1 MDPARVIEYGD
12 YFLTRKIATGGM
24 AELFRARKV
33 GAAGFEKLVVIKRL
47 LPHLAADQELRD
59 MFLDEARL
67 ASQLSHPNIAQVY
80 DLGEAL
86 ATDPGRPQGETTY
99 FIAMEYVSGKSLA
112 EVIRRGQDTGRPL
125 SVQHAVRIVAHAAAA
140 LAYAHDKRD
149 AAGRPLGLVHRDVSP
164 QNILI
169 SYEGEVKLVDF
180 GIAKALSSSTTT
192 RPGTLKGKFA
202 YMAPEQA
209 RGESVDR
216 RADIY
221 ALGIVMWE
229 ALTGRRLFAGES
241 EAVILG
247 KVLEPEVE
255 PPSRVNP
262 QVPPE
267 LDAVCLKALAPARED
282 RYQTAQEMNDALEAW
297 LHGLPTYPSSYSLRN
312 YMLELFGPEVEE
324 EARQVQEEQEA
335 VRAALAQQE
344 KQGAAAARGTD
355 QTAASAP
362 AEATQVFT
370 PGRETSK
377 EGKGGKGWLWAVVG
391 LVVVLAAAG
400 GWFLLRPGAPPQKP
414 APPPPPPAP
423 RAAAP
428 AAPAAPGK
436 AVGAGAPPTEDEE
449 KAASTPA
456 PGGQE
461 APPAPQAPPL
471 PPEVRQAEAA
481 LKAKDYPR
489 ALALLEGVLKGRPEL
504 APRLA
509 GLRARALVGVAVAK
523 AAEQPAAALELLER
537 AARIAPEEGE
547 VFFQLGRLYTKLD
560 RRQQALAAYAKAAA
574 LDPQWRDEAEFNR
587 GYIFL
592 EEKRYPQAV
601 AAFRQVVEMDSP
613 HTADAWVNMA
623 VAHYHLGQVEAAV
636 QDLEQALAANPN
648 HVRAQKYLELLKA
661 RLAKGSGKKK

>member
-149 AAGRPLGLVHRDVSP
+149 AAGQPLGLVHRDVSP

-229 ALTGRRLFAGES
+229 ALTGRRLFAGDS

-247 KVLEPEVE
+247 KVLEPKVE
-255 PPSRVNP
+255 APSSVNS
-262 QVPPE
+262 QVPRE
-267 LDAVCLKALAPARED
+267 LDAICLKALAPARED

-297 LHGLPTYPSSYSLRN
+297 LHSLPTYPSSYSLRN

-324 EARQVQEEQEA
+324 EAHQVQEEQEA
-335 VRAALAQQE
+335 VRAALAQQGGE
-344 KQGAAAARGTD
+344 GAGP
-355 QTAASAP
+355 TAEAEPTTQA

-370 PGRETSK
+370 PPPAEAET
-377 EGKGGKGWLWAVVG
+377 KGGKGKLWAVVG
-391 LVVVLAAAG
+391 LVVVLAAGA
-400 GWFLLRPGAPPQKP
+400 GWFLLRPGTSP
-414 APPPPPPAP
+414 
-423 RAAAP
+423 
-428 AAPAAPGK
+428 
-436 AVGAGAPPTEDEE
+436 E
-449 KAASTPA
+449 KLS
-456 PGGQE
+456 
-461 APPAPQAPPL
+461 L
-471 PPEVRQAEAA
+471 
-481 LKAKDYPR
+481 
-489 ALALLEGVLKGRPEL
+489 
-504 APRLA
+504 
-509 GLRARALVGVAVAK
+509 
-523 AAEQPAAALELLER
+523 
-537 AARIAPEEGE
+537 IH
-547 VFFQLGRLYTKLD
+547 
-560 RRQQALAAYAKAAA
+560 
-574 LDPQWRDEAEFNR
+574 
-587 GYIFL
+587 I
-592 EEKRYPQAV
+592 
-601 AAFRQVVEMDSP
+601 
-613 HTADAWVNMA
+613 
-623 VAHYHLGQVEAAV
+623 
-636 QDLEQALAANPN
+636 
-648 HVRAQKYLELLKA
+648 
-661 RLAKGSGKKK
+661 